1 VSVYRDRGDRWRT
14 IAELERLSEMAAS
27 SRPALLHVVRGQLQ
41 RELGRCKTALAMAQG
56 LGADEH
62 ETVRVYE
69 LASEISL
76 MQLDDS
82 EMAKRTLLV

>member
-69 LASEISL
+69 LASEIAL
-76 MQLDDS
+76 EQAADTERRNRVL
-82 EMAKRTLLV
+82 A